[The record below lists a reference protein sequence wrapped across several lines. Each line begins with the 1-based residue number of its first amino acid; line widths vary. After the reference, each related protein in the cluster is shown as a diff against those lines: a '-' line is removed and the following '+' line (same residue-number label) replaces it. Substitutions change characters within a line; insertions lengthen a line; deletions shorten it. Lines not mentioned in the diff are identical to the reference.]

1 MKFHWEGSEFDFLY
15 WETFPSGLRMILTL
29 AHLLSFIYS
38 FTGLQQKKSDN
49 MASERSYIMIKP
61 DGVARG
67 LVGEIIS
74 RFEKRG
80 FKLVA
85 MKLKKVAVLIIN

>member
-1 MKFHWEGSEFDFLY
+1 
-15 WETFPSGLRMILTL
+15 MILTFG
-29 AHLLSFIYS
+29 HLLSLLYS
-38 FTGLQQKKSDN
+38 FTGLQQKKSKN
-49 MASERSYIMIKP
+49 MASERSYIMVKP

-85 MKLKKVAVLIIN
+85 MKLKKVALSNSIYRYLVPRILKY